1 MAKAIK
7 DFKFLLEDSILIP
20 VSNRQHGTIYLCCAI
35 GYQRLLNGQLQIV
48 VHQLIINWMHSG
60 QWFLSKKDLFYEHY
74 FLFIMCRYLIKFYQ
88 LRKASVK
95 AEHRS

>member
-7 DFKFLLEDSILIP
+7 YLEASILIP

-35 GYQRLLNGQLQIV
+35 VYQRLLNGQLQIV

-60 QWFLSKKDLFYEHY
+60 QWGFFSAKRTYSMSIIFCL
-74 FLFIMCRYLIKFYQ
+74 
-88 LRKASVK
+88 
-95 AEHRS
+95 

>member
-1 MAKAIK
+1 MQKLLRILN
-7 DFKFLLEDSILIP
+7 FFLEASILIP

-95 AEHRS
+95 AERK